1 MDKDKKH
8 IQDPLVSKEELE
20 NKGNLL
26 IVKDLAKEKM
36 ERWKCIKRVNVL
48 AM

>member
-20 NKGNLL
+20 
-26 IVKDLAKEKM
+26 KEDR
-36 ERWKCIKRVNVL
+36 EEYIPQELEFLSDVVEIED
-48 AM
+48 